1 MSKVYNPALQER
13 LESYLANSGI
23 SQAKLAPKVGISQTA
38 LSQYR
43 RSKYDNGDIAELE
56 RKLEEFFR
64 TEEAVEAAAVKAA
77 PYVDIEVLN
86 ENFRKI
92 DASASSLEVTLRIEA
107 DETTV
112 VAVSHSSG
120 TYSGISTQ
128 HTEDGTSVTRTYAEF
143 KLPCGGDAT
152 FMYTVG
158 GKNFCD
164 SACLMNGAV
173 EWIMCGHT
181 TIHHSI
187 LAKVPENHF
196 KSNASVQVADD
207 AGVIQTIRKV
217 DFNTL
222 QSGYTADLD
231 HQNELWHA
239 VRCGLITSAQYKT
252 ITGDAY
258 PSTPPTRVD

>member
-120 TYSGISTQ
+120 TYSGISTFSCAISS
-128 HTEDGTSVTRTYAEF
+128 GSVSPSFTSFFSPATVINIFFLLYACSLF
-143 KLPCGGDAT
+143 K
-152 FMYTVG
+152 
-158 GKNFCD
+158 
-164 SACLMNGAV
+164 
-173 EWIMCGHT
+173 
-181 TIHHSI
+181 
-187 LAKVPENHF
+187 
-196 KSNASVQVADD
+196 
-207 AGVIQTIRKV
+207 VI
-217 DFNTL
+217 L
-222 QSGYTADLD
+222 QSSCLTLPVSVLLFSGLSP
-231 HQNELWHA
+231 
-239 VRCGLITSAQYKT
+239 VRL
-252 ITGDAY
+252 
-258 PSTPPTRVD
+258 

>member
-1 MSKVYNPALQER
+1 MCIR
-13 LESYLANSGI
+13 D
-23 SQAKLAPKVGISQTA
+23 
-38 LSQYR
+38 R
-43 RSKYDNGDIAELE
+43 
-56 RKLEEFFR
+56 
-64 TEEAVEAAAVKAA
+64 
-77 PYVDIEVLN
+77 
-86 ENFRKI
+86 
-92 DASASSLEVTLRIEA
+92 
-107 DETTV
+107 
-112 VAVSHSSG
+112 
-120 TYSGISTQ
+120 
-128 HTEDGTSVTRTYAEF
+128 
-143 KLPCGGDAT
+143 
-152 FMYTVG
+152 YTVD

-187 LAKVPENHF
+187 LAKVPDNHF

-207 AGVIQTIRKV
+207 DGVIQTIRKV

>member
-1 MSKVYNPALQER
+1 MDNTKKLNLKLPA
-13 LESYLANSGI
+13 S
-23 SQAKLAPKVGISQTA
+23 T
-38 LSQYR
+38 
-43 RSKYDNGDIAELE
+43 D
-56 RKLEEFFR
+56 
-64 TEEAVEAAAVKAA
+64 
-77 PYVDIEVLN
+77 YVDIEVLN

-143 KLPCGGDAT
+143 KLPCGGDAM

-187 LAKVPENHF
+187 LAKVPDNHF

-207 AGVIQTIRKV
+207 AGVIQTIFIREGVIGLEAGAPLCGVVQPKAILVQLRREFMV
-217 DFNTL
+217 DI
-222 QSGYTADLD
+222 
-231 HQNELWHA
+231 
-239 VRCGLITSAQYKT
+239 R
-252 ITGDAY
+252 
-258 PSTPPTRVD
+258 R

>member
-1 MSKVYNPALQER
+1 MDNTKKLNLKLPA
-13 LESYLANSGI
+13 S
-23 SQAKLAPKVGISQTA
+23 T
-38 LSQYR
+38 
-43 RSKYDNGDIAELE
+43 D
-56 RKLEEFFR
+56 
-64 TEEAVEAAAVKAA
+64 
-77 PYVDIEVLN
+77 YVDVEVLN

-92 DASASSLEVTLRIEA
+92 DAAASSLEVILRIEA

-187 LAKVPENHF
+187 LAKVPDNHF

-207 AGVIQTIRKV
+207 NGVIQTIPKV

>member
-1 MSKVYNPALQER
+1 MDNAKKLNLKLPA
-13 LESYLANSGI
+13 S
-23 SQAKLAPKVGISQTA
+23 T
-38 LSQYR
+38 
-43 RSKYDNGDIAELE
+43 D
-56 RKLEEFFR
+56 
-64 TEEAVEAAAVKAA
+64 
-77 PYVDIEVLN
+77 YVDVEVLN

-92 DASASSLEVTLRIEA
+92 DAAASSLEVILRIEA

-152 FMYTVG
+152 FMYTVD

-187 LAKVPENHF
+187 LAKVPDNHF

-207 AGVIQTIRKV
+207 DGVIQTIRKV

>member
-1 MSKVYNPALQER
+1 MDNTKKLNLQLPA
-13 LESYLANSGI
+13 G
-23 SQAKLAPKVGISQTA
+23 T
-38 LSQYR
+38 
-43 RSKYDNGDIAELE
+43 D
-56 RKLEEFFR
+56 
-64 TEEAVEAAAVKAA
+64 
-77 PYVDIEVLN
+77 YVDIEVLN

-92 DASASSLEVTLRIEA
+92 DDSASSLEVTLRVEA
-107 DETTV
+107 DENTV

-120 TYSGISTQ
+120 TYSGTSTQ
-128 HTEDGTSVTRTYAEF
+128 HTETRDDGTSITRIYAEF
-143 KLPCGGDAT
+143 KLPCGGDTT
-152 FMYTVG
+152 FMYTVD

-187 LAKVPENHF
+187 LVKVPDSYF
-196 KSNASVQVADD
+196 KSNTNFQFVDD
-207 AGVIQTIRKV
+207 AGVIQNIRKV

-252 ITGDAY
+252 ITGDTY

>member
-1 MSKVYNPALQER
+1 MDNTKKLNLQLPA
-13 LESYLANSGI
+13 G
-23 SQAKLAPKVGISQTA
+23 T
-38 LSQYR
+38 
-43 RSKYDNGDIAELE
+43 D
-56 RKLEEFFR
+56 
-64 TEEAVEAAAVKAA
+64 
-77 PYVDIEVLN
+77 YVDIEVLN

-92 DASASSLEVTLRIEA
+92 DDSASSLEVTLRVEA
-107 DETTV
+107 DENTV

-120 TYSGISTQ
+120 TYSGTSTQ
-128 HTEDGTSVTRTYAEF
+128 HTETRDDGTSITRIYAEF

-152 FMYTVG
+152 FMYTVD

-187 LAKVPENHF
+187 LVKVPDNYF
-196 KSNASVQVADD
+196 KSNTNFQFVDD
-207 AGVIQTIRKV
+207 AGIIQNIRKV

-252 ITGDAY
+252 ITGDTY
-258 PSTPPTRVD
+258 PSVPPTRVD

>member
-120 TYSGISTQ
+120 TYSGISTFSCAISS
-128 HTEDGTSVTRTYAEF
+128 GSVSPSFTWSCE
-143 KLPCGGDAT
+143 KN
-152 FMYTVG
+152 VG
-158 GKNFCD
+158 LKSIPTWCFFAKSTHFLKCFGSNLSR
-164 SACLMNGAV
+164 SANSPFSKIA
-173 EWIMCGHT
+173 
-181 TIHHSI
+181 
-187 LAKVPENHF
+187 
-196 KSNASVQVADD
+196 
-207 AGVIQTIRKV
+207 
-217 DFNTL
+217 
-222 QSGYTADLD
+222 
-231 HQNELWHA
+231 
-239 VRCGLITSAQYKT
+239 
-252 ITGDAY
+252 
-258 PSTPPTRVD
+258 